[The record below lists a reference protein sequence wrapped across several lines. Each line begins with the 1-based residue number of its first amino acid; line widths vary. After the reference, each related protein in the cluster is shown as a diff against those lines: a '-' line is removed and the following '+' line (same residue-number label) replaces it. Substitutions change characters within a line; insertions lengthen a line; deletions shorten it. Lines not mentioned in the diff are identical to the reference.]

1 MKNSAQLIGTRINND
16 CFSNGYI
23 WILDASIGLGAGKI
37 LTVLALDANHYTG
50 NAAAPTLQDVHCI
63 GVSVSVTWTGES
75 VANFLQKLIAVFGRP
90 AAYLKDGGTDLGK
103 AVRLLKERG
112 LPSQIIDD
120 ISHVA
125 ANLLKHEYANHP
137 MFKTFLTS
145 CGKVSKNL
153 KQTVLACLA
162 PPKVS
167 TKARFMNL
175 HRLVKWA
182 DKLLQHSP
190 KGAAVKGSK
199 LEKLRS
205 CFGELP
211 GCKPFISR
219 FHRDAQ
225 ALLECQKLIKNNG
238 LSHEA
243 YDKCQEIIDNIPVTS
258 SVRQGFESWAIN
270 HLEVAQALN
279 LEHKGMP
286 ISSDCIESLF
296 GVTKVHGTGQV
307 KDANRMALRLPALC
321 GKVTTQDAAS
331 VLDIGVK
338 EQQELEETFFSLAQ
352 QRRQVLP
359 NPGNL
364 EKIDPDGEKQGFEL
378 IARPEKQAKNHKNN
392 TVLNICDN
400 SGVPA
405 KSRTSP
411 VMPAYKIQSSYA

>member
-1 MKNSAQLIGTRINND
+1 MKNSAQLIGSRINND
-16 CFSNGYI
+16 CFSNGCI
-23 WILDASIGLGAGKI
+23 WILDATIGLGSGKI
-37 LTVLALDANHYTG
+37 LTVLALDANHYAG
-50 NAAAPTLQDVHCI
+50 NAVAPTLQDVHCI
-63 GVSVSVTWTGES
+63 GISVSASWTGES
-75 VANFLQKLIAVFGRP
+75 VANFLQKLIAVLGRP

-103 AVRLLKERG
+103 AVRLLDERG

-120 ISHVA
+120 ISHVV

-137 MFKTFLTS
+137 MYKTFLTS

-167 TKARFMNL
+167 TKARFMNF

-182 DKLLQHSP
+182 DQLLQHSP
-190 KGAAVKGSK
+190 KGAAAKGSK

-205 CFGELP
+205 CFDELP
-211 GCKPFISR
+211 GCKSFIKR

-225 ALLECQKLIKNNG
+225 SLLECQKLIKNNG
-238 LSHEA
+238 LSNEI
-243 YDKCQEIIDNIPVTS
+243 YDKCQQILDNIPVTS
-258 SVRQGFESWAIN
+258 SVRQGFETWAIK

-321 GKVTTQDAAS
+321 GEVTKKDAAC

-338 EQQELEETFFSLAQ
+338 EQQEMEDTFLSLTQ

-364 EKIDPDGEKQGFEL
+364 EQISQCGEKQGLEL
-378 IARPEKQAKNHKNN
+378 IARPEKRPKNRKNAVFLNSCADDSRPEKNH
-392 TVLNICDN
+392 
-400 SGVPA
+400 A
-405 KSRTSP
+405 SP
-411 VMPAYKIQSSYA
+411 VMLGYENQVSYA